1 MTENILVRI
10 FEHNNWANLQILQA
24 CSTLGDEQLD
34 AEPHSATAGTI
45 RFTLEH
51 LVGSQES
58 YLSYLTG
65 KDYRSN
71 WQTHP
76 TFDELKKTANFTGQA
91 LLALARDES
100 KLPTTQIR
108 TRDGY
113 LVEPW
118 VLMVQVIQHGNEHRE
133 QLSSM
138 LSALG
143 ITPPIIDGWYYGE
156 ATGANIPPEGREQT
170 SG

>member
-1 MTENILVRI
+1 M
-10 FEHNNWANLQILQA
+10 
-24 CSTLGDEQLD
+24 D
-34 AEPHSATAGTI
+34 AEPQSATAGTI

-51 LVGSQES
+51 LVSSQES

-71 WQTHP
+71 WQTQP
-76 TFDELKKTANFTGQA
+76 TFDEMGKSVNFTGRE

-108 TRDGY
+108 TRDDY

-118 VLMVQVIQHGNEHRE
+118 VLMVQVIDHGIEHRE
-133 QLSSM
+133 QLNSM
-138 LSALG
+138 LTALG
-143 ITPPIIDGWYYGE
+143 VTPPQLDGWYYGE
-156 ATGANIPPEGREQT
+156 AMNANIPPEGRDQI